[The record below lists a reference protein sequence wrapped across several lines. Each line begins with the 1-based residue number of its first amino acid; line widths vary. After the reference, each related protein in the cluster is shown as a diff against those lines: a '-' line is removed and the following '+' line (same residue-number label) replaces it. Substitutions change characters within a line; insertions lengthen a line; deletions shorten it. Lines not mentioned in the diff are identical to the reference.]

1 MKKYLIIG
9 AGKGIG
15 LATARKLL
23 SSGNEVV
30 AVTRNETPEL
40 LQLNTETILMDAAID
55 DLSPLD
61 SISEPFHGVVYC
73 PGSILLKP
81 FHRLSETDFLDD
93 FQQNVMG
100 AVRVLQKTFPQLKAA
115 KGASVVLFSSVAAQV
130 GMPFHTSISA
140 SKGAIE
146 GLAKSLA
153 AEWASSHIRIN
164 VIAPS
169 LTETPLAASLLN
181 TPEKQEAAG
190 KRHPM
195 QRVGTPEDMAQMANF
210 LLSDAANWITGQTI
224 GVDGGFGNLKV

>member
-15 LATARKLL
+15 LAITRELL
-23 SSGNEVV
+23 SSGYEVV

-40 LQLNTETILMDAAID
+40 MQLNTETIFMDATID

-61 SISEPFHGVVYC
+61 SISAPLHGVVYC

-81 FHRLSETDFLDD
+81 FHRLTVNDFVNDYH
-93 FQQNVMG
+93 QNVVG
-100 AVRVLQKTFPQLKAA
+100 AIRILQKTMPMLKAA
-115 KGASVVLFSSVAAQV
+115 NGASVILFSTVAAQV

-140 SKGAIE
+140 AKGAVE

-153 AEWASSHIRIN
+153 AEWAALQIRVN

-169 LTETPLAASLLN
+169 LTNTSLAGALLN

-190 KRHPM
+190 KRHPL
-195 QRVGTPEDMAQMANF
+195 QRVGAPEDMATITTF
-210 LLSDAANWITGQTI
+210 LLSDASSWITGQVI
-224 GVDGGFGNLKV
+224 GVDGGLGKLKV